1 MSPCHQVSIRF
12 THNGQCCSTHTTL
25 SIIVSI
31 CITRA
36 TLSYLDIATYN
47 KFCSWIRVIKL
58 TTHDCWLRPIW
69 NNVLIKM
76 MEVLSCFLDFY
87 VYTEEDCRAECLHVQ
102 LCNVNREFYFG
113 HEPSWWSEDLLVIN
127 CFSSFI
133 FPGQSCNENYDFYLL
148 HFYYLRK
155 NLVRNISSVFILIQS
170 QLWRTAVSMEC
181 KRFKTNTATIFI
193 LMSARYP
200 NA

>member
-1 MSPCHQVSIRF
+1 MKENFQNQLPLSGYFEMSGVTGRPPTGPCHQVYIRF

-36 TLSYLDIATYN
+36 TLSYLDIATYS

-113 HEPSWWSEDLLVIN
+113 HEPSWWSEDR
-127 CFSSFI
+127 
-133 FPGQSCNENYDFYLL
+133 E
-148 HFYYLRK
+148 
-155 NLVRNISSVFILIQS
+155 
-170 QLWRTAVSMEC
+170 T
-181 KRFKTNTATIFI
+181 
-193 LMSARYP
+193 
-200 NA
+200 